1 MDKKNIY
8 DLIII
13 GSGPAGLSASIYA
26 SRYKLNHLVFGV
38 EPGGQMGEIW
48 KIENYPGFTSISG
61 GELIQKFL
69 EQAKGLGGEMKS
81 ESVVSLQKEKDGW
94 IAETAGGKY
103 LAKAIIMAM
112 GTVYRKINVPGE
124 KELTGKG
131 VSYCATCD
139 GMFFRDKEVVVIGGG
154 NSAVVSALQLS
165 QFAKKIYVI
174 YRGEKL
180 SAEPFWLDK
189 VKEISKIEII
199 TQTNVTEIIGQSG
212 VEKVKLDK
220 PYEGKEFLEI
230 DGVFVEI
237 GSDPGISLAKEL
249 GIEADEKQFIKVNT
263 DQSTNM
269 EGVFAAG
276 DITTGSNKFR
286 QVLTAAAEGAIAAEG
301 VFKFLK
307 TK

>member
-69 EQAKGLGGEMKS
+69 EHAKGLGGEMKS

-94 IAETAGGKY
+94 LVETAGGKY

-124 KELTGKG
+124 KKLTGKG

-199 TQTNVTEIIGQSG
+199 TQTNVTEIIGQDG

-220 PYEGKEFLEI
+220 PYENKEVLEI

-249 GIEADEKQFIKVNT
+249 GIEVDEKQFIKVNT
-263 DQSTNM
+263 DQGTNI